1 MRNTR
6 GSLQMGNMRVKHRNR
21 SCNRFNLLSF
31 LPLVQGGNFGVSGS
45 GVGLVIL
52 VGPSLRIFQ
61 DSTPLNPY
69 SMAQF
74 IRMILLNELNYV
86 YEKL

>member
-1 MRNTR
+1 
-6 GSLQMGNMRVKHRNR
+6 MGNTRVKHRNR

-31 LPLVQGGNFGVSGS
+31 LPLVQGGVVGVSGL

-61 DSTPLNPY
+61 DSTPLNHY
-69 SMAQF
+69 SMIQF
-74 IRMILLNELNYV
+74 IRMVLLNELNDLC
-86 YEKL
+86 EKL